1 MLARDKHFSLFY
13 CSKDYIRLGFL
24 VRYKR
29 FSLHQSGRKC
39 YIALTPGAN
48 VVKLFFFVA
57 DERAKTSE
65 IVCPWQA
72 FPA

>member
-1 MLARDKHFSLFY
+1 MLGTNTLAYSIVTKTVLVWDSL
-13 CSKDYIRLGFL
+13 SDTNALAYIN
-24 VRYKR
+24 
-29 FSLHQSGRKC
+29 QIGRKLF
-39 YIALTPGAN
+39 IALTPGAN
-48 VVKLFFFVA
+48 VVKLFFFVT